1 MATSWLCPFCG
12 QMATRKAVESSLSEH
27 IFNKTNKY
35 GVVGLKSH
43 FMACPNEEC
52 QEITLSIRLNKVKP
66 ESYGYTPIG
75 VIGLWDILPAALVK
89 VFPDYV
95 PKAIIDDYIEA
106 AQIRTLSP
114 KASATLS
121 RRCLQGMIRHFWGV
135 KSGRLVDEIT
145 AIKEKVSH
153 DTWAAIDAVRSIG
166 NIGAH
171 MEKDIDLI
179 VDVEPEEAE
188 LLIQLIETLINDWYV
203 EREERKKRTSRI
215 IDLAAEKQAARKPS

>member
-1 MATSWLCPFCG
+1 MATSWVCPFCG
-12 QMATRKAVESSLSEH
+12 QMATKKAIESSYETH
-27 IFNKTNKY
+27 TFDKTNKY
-35 GVVGLKSH
+35 GAVQLRSD
-43 FMACPNEEC
+43 FIACPNEEC
-52 QEITLSIRLNKVKP
+52 QEITLSIRLSKVVMG
-66 ESYGYTPIG
+66 SVGYRVTG
-75 VIGLWDILPAALVK
+75 VMDSWNILPSASVK

-95 PKAIIDDYIEA
+95 PKAIIDNYVEA
-106 AQIRTLSP
+106 AKIRTLSP

-153 DTWAAIDAVRSIG
+153 DTWEAIDAVRSIG